1 MFVFYSKSQTGVW
14 TNSVLKT
21 SRTKIKQRGVP
32 ESGSEGGTI
41 HDVELAVE
49 KDDEDRGSNQGHFL
63 STHCF
68 PPSSYSC
75 LEIHICWKVPWRMQE
90 KCLKDSENTLVPL
103 MWYRHEVILCVLTR
117 DARMEPPIQA
127 LNRRSTVVL
136 FAISFNLILCKSTRL
151 KISQKMMNKM

>member
-21 SRTKIKQRGVP
+21 SHTKIKQRGVP
-32 ESGSEGGTI
+32 ESGSEGGN
-41 HDVELAVE
+41 HSWSWACSE

-90 KCLKDSENTLVPL
+90 NCLKDFNGTKVFS
-103 MWYRHEVILCVLTR
+103 MWCKHEVILCVLTR

-136 FAISFNLILCKSTRL
+136 LAISFNLILCKSTCL
-151 KISQKMMNKM
+151 KFTPKKMNKM